1 MRSMHPTNTTKAPGQ
16 DQQAV
21 LNLALLEQYKS
32 RKSNL
37 LERLI
42 NAYLEEAPKS
52 FQSLRKAI
60 ENGSY
65 DGIRMHAHALKSTS
79 YNLGAG
85 RLSKMCQ
92 ELEAAAIARD
102 NPKIVEAIK
111 RIGPECFEVEQAL
124 CTELF
129 QLKKANAPSLP
140 KSAALD
146 DFDQDW
152 N

>member
-1 MRSMHPTNTTKAPGQ
+1 MQPTHTPKVPGQ
-16 DQQAV
+16 EQQGV

-52 FQSLRKAI
+52 FQSLRKAV
-60 ENGSY
+60 ESGSY

-85 RLSKMCQ
+85 RLSKLCQ
-92 ELEAAAIARD
+92 DLEAAAIARE
-102 NPKIVEAIK
+102 NGRIVDLIK
-111 RIGPECFEVEQAL
+111 RIGPECFDVEQAL
-124 CTELF
+124 CTELY
-129 QLKKANAPSLP
+129 QLKKAGTISLP
-140 KSAALD
+140 KTSALD

>member
-1 MRSMHPTNTTKAPGQ
+1 MHTAQSKPTTADPS
-16 DQQAV
+16 V
-21 LNLALLEQYKS
+21 LNLTLLEQYKS
-32 RKSNL
+32 RKNNL

-60 ENGSY
+60 EAGSY

-79 YNLGAG
+79 YNLGAS

-92 ELEAAAIARD
+92 ELEAAAAARD
-102 NPKIVEAIK
+102 NPGIVDCVK

-124 CTELF
+124 CTELYR
-129 QLKKANAPSLP
+129 LKTGPDAP
-140 KSAALD
+140 KGQTALD
-146 DFDQDW
+146 VFEQDW